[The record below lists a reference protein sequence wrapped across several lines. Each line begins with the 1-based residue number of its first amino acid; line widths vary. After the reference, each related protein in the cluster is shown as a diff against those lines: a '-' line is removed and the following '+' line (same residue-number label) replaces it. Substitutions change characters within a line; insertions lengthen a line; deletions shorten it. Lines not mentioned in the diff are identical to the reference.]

1 MFKFKS
7 TQLKQQ
13 FYHLAQTDPRI
24 RALAGELALWVEK
37 LFDKELVI
45 TCVWRTEEEQR
56 KIYGSINSPPCGS
69 KGLPQ
74 GGSINSLQYGSKDST
89 QGGEGKPSAHFCSPQ
104 CRAVDIRAH
113 QNYFTQLQL
122 ENMESFVRK
131 YFPRRDGLGPI
142 LFHGEGDNFHIHLS
156 VEPLIE

>member
-1 MFKFKS
+1 MLKFKS

-45 TCVWRTEEEQR
+45 TCVWRTPEEQ
-56 KIYGSINSPPCGS
+56 KQIYGEA
-69 KGLPQ
+69 KA
-74 GGSINSLQYGSKDST
+74 
-89 QGGEGKPSAHFCSPQ
+89 SAHFCLPQ

-131 YFPRRDGLGPI
+131 YFPRKDRLPPV

-156 VEPLIE
+156 VEPLPD